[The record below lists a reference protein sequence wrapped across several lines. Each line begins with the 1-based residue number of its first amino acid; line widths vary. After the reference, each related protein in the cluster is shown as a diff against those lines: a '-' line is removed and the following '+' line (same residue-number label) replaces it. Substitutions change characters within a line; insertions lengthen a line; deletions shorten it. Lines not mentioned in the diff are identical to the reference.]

1 MLLALIAALALAGCV
16 TQAQFLNEYQG
27 TATQTALSRAQF
39 EMNCPEVRTTI
50 LSRDVVQPAY
60 AGPGVV
66 GIDRAEYTIG
76 VEGCGKRHT
85 YVVVCP
91 QGGTGCFAA
100 GPGQFHPGWQ

>member
-1 MLLALIAALALAGCV
+1 MLLTIIAALTLAGCA
-16 TQAQFLNEYQG
+16 TQAQFLDSKQAMAIQ
-27 TATQTALSRAQF
+27 TATSRAQF
-39 EMNCPEVRTTI
+39 EMNCQQVTSTI

-60 AGPGVV
+60 QGPYVG

-76 VEGCGKRHT
+76 MEGCGKRHT

-100 GPGQFHPGWQ
+100 GPGEFHPGWK